1 MPPLQKY
8 CRKRPADSDPD
19 GEPPVKKFGR
29 LQIGPLEDDNN
40 ITTSSHEVA
49 NQESAT
55 GEDSRSSD
63 FMLLDDTKH
72 TSYVYDLDRELKE
85 IEAEEQRISFLPE
98 IEKRL
103 NAIPKSV
110 LKEPKPDNEIV
121 LYRVPSSLTVPE
133 EKDSVRRAILESRAR
148 ARMRQKEHERID
160 TAKADTDYSKR
171 ISQISSNISL
181 ASSEDGNDVMDID
194 TES

>member
-1 MPPLQKY
+1 MPPLQKS

-29 LQIGPLEDDNN
+29 LHIGTLDNDN
-40 ITTSSHEVA
+40 TSHEVA
-49 NQESAT
+49 TQESTT

-72 TSYVYDLDRELKE
+72 TAYVYDLDRELEE
-85 IEAEEQRISFLPE
+85 IEAQEKRISFLPE
-98 IEKRL
+98 IEKTL
-103 NAIPKSV
+103 NSIPKAV
-110 LKEPKPDNEIV
+110 LKDPKPDNEIV
-121 LYRVPSSLTVPE
+121 LYRVPTSLTVPE

-148 ARMRQKEHERID
+148 ARAQQQRENEKIH
-160 TAKADTDYSKR
+160 TAKADTEYSKST
-171 ISQISSNISL
+171 SQNSANVLL
-181 ASSEDGNDVMDID
+181 ASPEDGNDVMDID